1 MSKLN
6 ADVSSPEM
14 SESSPSN
21 EPTSPPA
28 SPDTKY
34 PMSERIS
41 PLNQPDSPFSAV
53 LQSRAL
59 WRQFSAV
66 RTEMIVTRRGRR
78 MFPPIKVELFNLE
91 PSKPYV
97 LLIDMSPVDKYRYKY
112 QNSAWVKCFEEECS
126 PTRLYIHPDS
136 PALGSHWM
144 NTVVSFYKL
153 KLTNNQLD
161 KQGHIIVSSMHNYQP
176 RLHLVE
182 SADISNLS
190 WERFN
195 TFVFPETQFIT
206 VTAYQNDKI
215 TQLKID
221 NNPFAKGF
229 RSPFSRC
236 RTRHN
241 SNQRCTLPSTSDSGA
256 DESNPPL
263 TTAPQDLVFNTS
275 PDQKGISGLKRTLQY
290 EEHEHASNWSKH
302 ARQSPQVSSEG
313 GNITNLSFA
322 AHPQLITMPAQGIQ
336 STLSGGQMGR
346 FLILYSIPPT
356 SHLPQFPNGTLLQQ
370 SSLLSGTTV
379 DPQQL
384 NISGPQIVQAAPT
397 NRSELRHHGATL
409 PGAGESPAPPAGRGN
424 SVAHN
429 RELGLL
435 QRHESLES
443 PSAKVS
449 TTTSPAAGSCSST
462 PGNSM
467 TMETAD
473 SDKIRHLPR
482 PPPPPPPL
490 LQLNPQVRVS
500 SLADGTK
507 VSVLSP
513 PLPAQSSLSGP
524 IIQSQMPNCIQR
536 LVILGDMGKSQGAT
550 TMLVPAPGDQDQ
562 GKAYGATHMMYDPHQ
577 MVSSIPL
584 YRFGS
589 SHPIQILTPVG
600 ASVKKS

>member
-1 MSKLN
+1 MISK
-6 ADVSSPEM
+6 
-14 SESSPSN
+14 
-21 EPTSPPA
+21 
-28 SPDTKY
+28 
-34 PMSERIS
+34 
-41 PLNQPDSPFSAV
+41 
-53 LQSRAL
+53 
-59 WRQFSAV
+59 
-66 RTEMIVTRRGRR
+66 
-78 MFPPIKVELFNLE
+78 
-91 PSKPYV
+91 
-97 LLIDMSPVDKYRYKY
+97 
-112 QNSAWVKCFEEECS
+112 
-126 PTRLYIHPDS
+126 
-136 PALGSHWM
+136 
-144 NTVVSFYKL
+144 FY
-153 KLTNNQLD
+153 
-161 KQGHIIVSSMHNYQP
+161 H
-176 RLHLVE
+176 
-182 SADISNLS
+182 
-190 WERFN
+190 
-195 TFVFPETQFIT
+195 
-206 VTAYQNDKI
+206 
-215 TQLKID
+215 D
-221 NNPFAKGF
+221 NNNNLF
-229 RSPFSRC
+229 C
-236 RTRHN
+236 
-241 SNQRCTLPSTSDSGA
+241 CL
-256 DESNPPL
+256 
-263 TTAPQDLVFNTS
+263 
-275 PDQKGISGLKRTLQY
+275 GISGLKRTLQY
-290 EEHEHASNWSKH
+290 EEHEHTSNWSKH

-313 GNITNLSFA
+313 GNIANLSFA
-322 AHPQLITMPAQGIQ
+322 THPQLITMPAQGIQ

-370 SSLLSGTTV
+370 SSMLSGTTV

-397 NRSELRHHGATL
+397 NGLNYATMAQPFLVQGNPQPHLLGGATL
-409 PGAGESPAPPAGRGN
+409 LPTIGN
-424 SVAHN
+424 SALFNGMVLMQPSMSNPLVCGHIP
-429 RELGLL
+429 
-435 QRHESLES
+435 ESLES

-449 TTTSPAAGSCSST
+449 TATSPAAGSRSST

-524 IIQSQMPNCIQR
+524 IIQSQVPNCIQR